1 MITAKPSP
9 CSEKKRSPSPR
20 PSPPGR
26 GRSYC
31 LSLEHS
37 LNGDP
42 CGRRQ
47 WVLPLLGERAGV
59 RASLNSYCINTVK
72 PLQQSQLRSKFRRR
86 VERASPLIARTCGF
100 SEITDPYCL
109 APHVRRNDRQVV
121 FTV

>member
-1 MITAKPSP
+1 MEKKSQMNTDRHGFHELTRISLFKNPLVAIRAIRVCNLCSSKPYP

-59 RASLNSYCINTVK
+59 RASLISYCINT
-72 PLQQSQLRSKFRRR
+72 
-86 VERASPLIARTCGF
+86 A
-100 SEITDPYCL
+100 
-109 APHVRRNDRQVV
+109 
-121 FTV
+121 